1 MTSKP
6 DATNFEN
13 IRWVLGA
20 VCLVAAWLFPFY
32 SVASRDAMQQMFALG
47 MFSLASLLFGMSA
60 IASLPLL
67 LLAAAILVM
76 ASAPHVYWGGQIAGV
91 AGLLLAGVAAHV
103 GAQSHRKPALLPWL
117 LLGIVIAAF
126 CNAAEG
132 LLQWFGLVPGLSPW
146 VIEPERRGIAFGA
159 FRQPNLFA
167 TFICVG
173 AVSALWLVELRR
185 LTETMA
191 WFLLV
196 VLVFAVAASGSRSG
210 AIELLALAV
219 AGCVWRRQQSV
230 AITRLMVG
238 QLFLFALAT
247 YALPVAAAWH
257 GFDFVSGVA
266 RVANAGQDARFLVWR
281 NAAALIREQ
290 PWSGW
295 GWLEMGYG
303 HYVTVFQNRFPEL
316 LGHAHNLFLQVAVEF
331 GVPAALAL
339 MGALIWLVFRGRPC
353 RTRLDRG
360 MTLLAHDLRRDTEG
374 MPDPVHHATP
384 TRQFAWAILL
394 MIGIHSMLELPL
406 WSAGFLFLAGLAIG
420 FLMPL
425 PTPNSRRGGYPVWA
439 SRIAG
444 LCAAG
449 LIAIAGV
456 AWIQFAKVNQIYK
469 VPFNDRVAQR
479 AALAAASDAWL
490 FRAQIDFVAIG
501 LVEVTQQNAPEIRQ
515 KAEKLLHFAA
525 EPQVIVPL
533 LASLRYLNDAGALQF
548 HAERFCRAFPAAYV
562 RWKQEPVNQA
572 IPAAVGARLPPA
584 CDQ

>member
-47 MFSLASLLFGMSA
+47 MLGLASLLFGMSA

-219 AGCVWRRQQSV
+219 AGCVWLSPLYDQATTTLYTYERPGGIETVDHTMALKLWRGARSSDKSPARSYPGRKDLEQFGRDVCGVRTPSAV
-230 AITRLMVG
+230 IE
-238 QLFLFALAT
+238 QL
-247 YALPVAAAWH
+247 
-257 GFDFVSGVA
+257 
-266 RVANAGQDARFLVWR
+266 
-281 NAAALIREQ
+281 
-290 PWSGW
+290 
-295 GWLEMGYG
+295 
-303 HYVTVFQNRFPEL
+303 
-316 LGHAHNLFLQVAVEF
+316 
-331 GVPAALAL
+331 
-339 MGALIWLVFRGRPC
+339 
-353 RTRLDRG
+353 
-360 MTLLAHDLRRDTEG
+360 
-374 MPDPVHHATP
+374 
-384 TRQFAWAILL
+384 
-394 MIGIHSMLELPL
+394 
-406 WSAGFLFLAGLAIG
+406 SAGMDQALHLARHQASIPPALCQRYVEAMNGLLQQAKRAARG
-420 FLMPL
+420 FR
-425 PTPNSRRGGYPVWA
+425 T
-439 SRIAG
+439 
-444 LCAAG
+444 AANF
-449 LIAIAGV
+449 IAIA
-456 AWIQFAKVNQIYK
+456 YL
-469 VPFNDRVAQR
+469 RM
-479 AALAAASDAWL
+479 S
-490 FRAQIDFVAIG
+490 
-501 LVEVTQQNAPEIRQ
+501 
-515 KAEKLLHFAA
+515 KLKHLPAN
-525 EPQVIVPL
+525 PL
-533 LASLRYLNDAGALQF
+533 LPAMPQAGVLIHRCA
-548 HAERFCRAFPAAYV
+548 
-562 RWKQEPVNQA
+562 
-572 IPAAVGARLPPA
+572 
-584 CDQ
+584 